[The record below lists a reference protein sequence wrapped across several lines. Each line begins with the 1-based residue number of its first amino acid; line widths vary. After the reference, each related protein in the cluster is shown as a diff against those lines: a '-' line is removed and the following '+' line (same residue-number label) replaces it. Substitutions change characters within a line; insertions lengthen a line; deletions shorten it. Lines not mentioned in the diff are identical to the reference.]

1 MTLIN
6 LPDTLKV
13 VADTVKAGKE
23 SGSGWILH
31 HVMDSN
37 YIEFDPFGKIYLPHL
52 QFFGIDISI
61 TKNVVFMWLVAVLL
75 IVSLSL
81 VSRKYKSSLIPKGF
95 VNFFEIIVLF
105 VRDEIVR
112 PTIGKGSDKFL
123 PYLLTLFFFVITANF
138 MGLIPY
144 STSVTGNIAVTAA
157 LAAISFIATQL
168 SGIQKHGFFG
178 YFKGL
183 IPSGM
188 PILILP
194 LIIVVEILGLFT
206 KPFALCI
213 RLFANMIAGHVVI
226 FSLIGLIFILK
237 TVFVAPV
244 SVGFA
249 LFIYLLELLSRIN
262 TGLYI
267 YNADGFVYWNGS
279 SPGTLIT
286 FLYNIK

>member
-1 MTLIN
+1 MVLNN
-6 LPDTLKV
+6 LPDTLAAV
-13 VADTVKAGKE
+13 TDTLKAAKE

-52 QFFGIDISI
+52 QLFGIDISI
-61 TKNVVFMWLVAVLL
+61 TKNVVFLWLIAALL
-75 IVSLSL
+75 ILLLSL
-81 VSRKYKSSLIPKGF
+81 VSRKYKKSLIPKGI

-105 VRDEIVR
+105 VRDEIVK
-112 PTIGKGSDKFL
+112 PTIGKGYEKFL
-123 PYLLTLFFFVITANF
+123 PYLLTLFFFVLTANF
-138 MGLIPY
+138 IGLVPY
-144 STSVTGNIAVTAA
+144 STTVTGSIAVTAA
-157 LAAISFIATQL
+157 LAAISFVAIQL
-168 SGIQKHGFFG
+168 GGIQKHGFFG
-178 YFKGL
+178 YFNGL
-183 IPSGM
+183 IPPGM
-188 PILILP
+188 PVLILP

-249 LFIYLLELLSRIN
+249 LFIYLLELLVALIQAYIF
-262 TGLYI
+262 TMLTALYI
-267 YNADGFVYWNGS
+267 GMAVHQEH
-279 SPGTLIT
+279 
-286 FLYNIK
+286 